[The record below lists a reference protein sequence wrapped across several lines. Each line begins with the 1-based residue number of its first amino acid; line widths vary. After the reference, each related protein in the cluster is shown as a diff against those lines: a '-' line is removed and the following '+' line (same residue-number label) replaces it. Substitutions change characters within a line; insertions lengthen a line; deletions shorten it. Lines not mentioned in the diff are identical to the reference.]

1 MATRIQL
8 RRGNANSWLSS
19 NPILS
24 SGEIGIETDTNL
36 IKIGDSSN
44 TWANLAYFS
53 PSIGSTS
60 NLAEGANLYFTNTR
74 ARAAFTQG
82 TGIVIA
88 ANGLISSTALGGVT
102 SVNGANGNVQLF
114 YSSNTEPV
122 TNTTGTFWYKPDEGN
137 IFIKVNDG
145 VANIW
150 LEIDTPFFSTT
161 SNTTDIAEGANLYFT
176 NSRSVA
182 ALTSGYGIN
191 IDANGLITSLGLGGG
206 GTGNITAVAGVT
218 SGAVSNVQL
227 ANAIS
232 STGLLTTANVIES
245 GNLYF
250 TNTRSVSALSA
261 GYGIEVAANGRLTA
275 TIASAAIGNVTGVAG
290 VNTGNV
296 SNAQISSA
304 LALQN
309 VTVNNLTVTQSVVG
323 SLSLT
328 GSLTTAANLSVAG
341 NATITGNLSTNNF
354 TTNSLSVGNITV
366 TGNIVPTVNEAFSLG
381 TPSFKFKDLF
391 LSGSTIVLG
400 ETKLQSDPAGGFSIS
415 SLNVE
420 QTGSITFST
429 AANAALVTEVITSNV
444 LTVDS
449 ITSNTWG
456 SLYTANVVETSDNLY
471 FTNTRAIS
479 ALTAGRGI
487 EVEANGLITS
497 LYNIE
502 SIAGVANGVVS
513 NIQIAFAIQDTA
525 LLNTANIIEGGNL
538 YYTNARVAAN
548 VATLGYAPNAY
559 VNTRLLTKANV
570 SDLTPL
576 ATNSHVT
583 AVVNL
588 LQTTKANNED
598 VTNLTTGNIPE
609 NETNLYFT
617 NTRVVYALYTDDSLI
632 LDANGRLIAN
642 VAAVGGGTITSVA
655 GVNFGGVSNV
665 QLASA
670 LTDRTVSL
678 ANLTVTETAT
688 INSLR
693 VTGDMSVTGT
703 TTFINTTEVA
713 INDKNLVLAN
723 GAASSGVAN
732 GAGISISG
740 AYANL
745 TYYSGPDRFNFN
757 RYVDVQGNTILTNA
771 NTTTHISEG
780 TNLYFTNTRAVYA
793 LTSGNGIDLNSNGLI
808 QVRTANIGA
817 IASACT
823 TPATASLSTTV
834 VANAFSIGSYVGGNP
849 NIFVFAGQTLA
860 FNLVG
865 MTSHPFSI
873 QNTTGSNLLS
883 GLTHVSTN
891 GVIDSTANVQ
901 GQTSGRL
908 FFTPS
913 FADVGNVYSY
923 RSLTNANV
931 RGNIIIV
938 HPKLTAG
945 TGINIAANGLI
956 TSTALGGVTG
966 DVVSVNGSNGIIELY
981 YTSNTAP
988 NANTLGTLWYKPDQG
1003 NIYFYVNDGSS
1014 NVWLEIDQ
1022 GGGAGGAV
1030 DSVNGETGA
1039 VVLTTANIAESGNL
1053 YFTNTRAISSLTSG
1067 SGISIAANGLITSTG
1082 VSGVSSVNA
1091 KTGTVNLITDDI
1103 PEGSNVYY
1111 SNARVQSYLGNI
1123 SGNLVPSVDEV
1134 YSLGSANLKW
1144 LNLFLSGN
1152 TIILGNTKIE
1162 SSGDGSLSIKST
1174 DPNVTTYVTFSSNG
1188 YVSTSTGSFGST
1200 ASTFP
1205 SGDLGELGLALEFDA
1220 FGTLLTDIN
1229 IFDCMNP
1236 PRITNLE
1243 DLGEL

>member
-24 SGEIGIETDTNL
+24 SGEVGIETDTNL

-74 ARAAFTQG
+74 AINAFTQG
-82 TGIVIA
+82 SGIVIA

-114 YSSNTEPV
+114 YSTNTAPV

-137 IFIKVNDG
+137 IFIRVNDG

-182 ALTSGYGIN
+182 ALTAGFGIN
-191 IDANGLITSLGLGGG
+191 IAANGLITSLGSGGG
-206 GTGNITAVAGVT
+206 GSGNITAVAGVT

-250 TNTRSVSALSA
+250 TNTRSISALSG
-261 GYGIEVAANGRLTA
+261 GYGIEVAANGRLTS

-290 VNTGNV
+290 VSTGNV
-296 SNAQISSA
+296 SNAQLSTA

-328 GSLTTAANLSVAG
+328 GSLSTAANLSVAG
-341 NATITGNLSTNNF
+341 NASITGNLSTNNF

-366 TGNIVPTVNEAFSLG
+366 AGNIVPTVNEAFSLG

-391 LSGSTIVLG
+391 LSGTTIVLG

-415 SLNVE
+415 SSNAE
-420 QTGSITFST
+420 QTGSISFST

-456 SLYTANVVETSDNLY
+456 SLYTANVIETSANLY

-487 EVEANGLITS
+487 ELAANGRITS

-538 YYTNARVAAN
+538 YYTNTRVAAN

-588 LQTTKANNED
+588 LQTTKANNQD

-609 NETNLYFT
+609 GGNLYFT
-617 NTRVVYALYTDDSLI
+617 NTRAVSAIYTDSSLI

-642 VAAVGGGTITSVA
+642 IAAVGGGTITSVA
-655 GVNFGGVSNV
+655 GISFGGVSNV

-808 QVRTANIGA
+808 QVRTANISA

-834 VANAFSIGSYVGGNP
+834 VANAFSIGSYVGVNP

-891 GVIDSTANVQ
+891 GIIDSTANVQ

-913 FADVGNVYSY
+913 FVDVGNVYSY

-956 TSTALGGVTG
+956 TSTALGGVT
-966 DVVSVNGSNGIIELY
+966 SVNGATGAVELY
-981 YTSNTAP
+981 YTSNTTP
-988 NANTLGTLWYKPDQG
+988 NANALGTLWYKPDG
-1003 NIYFYVNDGSS
+1003 ANVFLYINDGSS
-1014 NVWLEIDQ
+1014 NVWIEIDQ
-1022 GGGAGGAV
+1022 TGGGTGV
-1030 DSVNGETGA
+1030 DSVNGQTGT
-1039 VVLTTANIAESGNL
+1039 VTLTTANINESGNL
-1053 YFTNTRAISSLTSG
+1053 YFTNTRAISSLTGG
-1067 SGISIAANGLITSTG
+1067 SGISIAANGLVTSTALGG
-1082 VSGVSSVNA
+1082 VTSVNQA
-1091 KTGTVNLITDDI
+1091 TGAVQLYYTSNTAPTTNTL
-1103 PEGSNVYY
+1103 GSVWFRPSNANVYVY
-1111 SNARVQSYLGNI
+1111 VNDGLSNIWLELNTGDIGAGGVTSVFGQTSTVSNAQLACAIITTGILTTANVT
-1123 SGNLVPSVDEV
+1123 E
-1134 YSLGSANLKW
+1134 SANLY
-1144 LNLFLSGN
+1144 FTN
-1152 TIILGNTKIE
+1152 TRAVGALTAGA
-1162 SSGDGSLSIKST
+1162 GVSIAA
-1174 DPNVTTYVTFSSNG
+1174 NGRVTAAGTMSASKTYGFSR
-1188 YVSTSTGSFGST
+1188 
-1200 ASTFP
+1200 
-1205 SGDLGELGLALEFDA
+1205 
-1220 FGTLLTDIN
+1220 
-1229 IFDCMNP
+1229 IF
-1236 PRITNLE
+1236 
-1243 DLGEL
+1243 

>member
-1 MATRIQL
+1 M
-8 RRGNANSWLSS
+8 
-19 NPILS
+19 
-24 SGEIGIETDTNL
+24 
-36 IKIGDSSN
+36 
-44 TWANLAYFS
+44 
-53 PSIGSTS
+53 
-60 NLAEGANLYFTNTR
+60 
-74 ARAAFTQG
+74 
-82 TGIVIA
+82 
-88 ANGLISSTALGGVT
+88 
-102 SVNGANGNVQLF
+102 
-114 YSSNTEPV
+114 
-122 TNTTGTFWYKPDEGN
+122 
-137 IFIKVNDG
+137 
-145 VANIW
+145 
-150 LEIDTPFFSTT
+150 
-161 SNTTDIAEGANLYFT
+161 
-176 NSRSVA
+176 
-182 ALTSGYGIN
+182 
-191 IDANGLITSLGLGGG
+191 
-206 GTGNITAVAGVT
+206 
-218 SGAVSNVQL
+218 
-227 ANAIS
+227 
-232 STGLLTTANVIES
+232 
-245 GNLYF
+245 
-250 TNTRSVSALSA
+250 
-261 GYGIEVAANGRLTA
+261 
-275 TIASAAIGNVTGVAG
+275 TGVAG

>member
-24 SGEIGIETDTNL
+24 SGEVGIETDTNL

-74 ARAAFTQG
+74 AINAFTQG
-82 TGIVIA
+82 SGIVIA

-114 YSSNTEPV
+114 YSTNTAPV

-137 IFIKVNDG
+137 IFIRVNDG

-176 NSRSVA
+176 NSRSIA
-182 ALTSGYGIN
+182 ALTAGFGIN
-191 IDANGLITSLGLGGG
+191 IAANGLITSLGSGGG
-206 GTGNITAVAGVT
+206 GSGNITAVAGVT

-250 TNTRSVSALSA
+250 TNTRSISALSG

-290 VNTGNV
+290 VSTGNV

-328 GSLTTAANLSVAG
+328 GSISTAANLSVAG

-366 TGNIVPTVNEAFSLG
+366 AGNIVPTVNEAFSLG

-391 LSGSTIVLG
+391 LSGNTIVLG
-400 ETKLQSDPAGGFSIS
+400 ETKLQSDPAAGGFSVS
-415 SLNVE
+415 STNAQ
-420 QTGSITFST
+420 QTGTVTFST
-429 AANAALVTEVITSNV
+429 DVTIPLTAPTIATNTISVTTVTSNV
-444 LTVDS
+444 W
-449 ITSNTWG
+449 NE
-456 SLYTANVVETSDNLY
+456 LYTANVRETSANLY

-487 EVEANGLITS
+487 ELAANGRITS

-502 SIAGVANGVVS
+502 SIAGVSNGSVA
-513 NIQIAFAIQDTA
+513 NIQLAFAIQDTA

-538 YYTNARVAAN
+538 YYTNARVSAN

-588 LQTTKANNED
+588 LQTTKANNQD

-609 NETNLYFT
+609 GGNLYFT
-617 NTRVVYALYTDDSLI
+617 NTRAVSAIYTDNSLV

-642 VAAVGGGTITSVA
+642 ITALGGGTISSVA
-655 GVNFGGVSNV
+655 GVTLGAVSNT

-956 TSTALGGVTG
+956 TSTALGGVT
-966 DVVSVNGSNGIIELY
+966 SVNGSTGDVELY

-988 NANTLGTLWYKPDQG
+988 NANALGTLWYKPDQG

-1014 NVWLEIDQ
+1014 NVWVEIDQ
-1022 GGGAGGAV
+1022 GGGAVNAV
-1030 DSVNGETGA
+1030 DSVNGQTGS
-1039 VVLTTANIAESGNL
+1039 VVLTTANVNESGNL
-1053 YFTNTRAISSLTSG
+1053 YFTNTRAISSLTGG
-1067 SGISIAANGLITSTG
+1067 SGISIAANGLVTSTALGGVTSVNQATGAVQLYYTSNTAPSTNTLGTIWFKPSNANTYVYINDGESNVWLELNTGDISIQTGSSNAG
-1082 VSGVSSVNA
+1082 VSA
-1091 KTGTVNLITDDI
+1091 
-1103 PEGSNVYY
+1103 
-1111 SNARVQSYLGNI
+1111 AR
-1123 SGNLVPSVDEV
+1123 
-1134 YSLGSANLKW
+1134 
-1144 LNLFLSGN
+1144 
-1152 TIILGNTKIE
+1152 
-1162 SSGDGSLSIKST
+1162 
-1174 DPNVTTYVTFSSNG
+1174 TYGFSR
-1188 YVSTSTGSFGST
+1188 
-1200 ASTFP
+1200 
-1205 SGDLGELGLALEFDA
+1205 
-1220 FGTLLTDIN
+1220 
-1229 IFDCMNP
+1229 IF
-1236 PRITNLE
+1236 
-1243 DLGEL
+1243 